1 LIDLSEVDPAR
12 YVNEN
17 KRIKQRLTGT
27 RIDAMRALLFSGANV
42 S

>member
-1 LIDLSEVDPAR
+1 MKVEIKEM
-12 YVNEN
+12 
-17 KRIKQRLTGT
+17 KQRPTGT